1 MLKNG
6 RLINGEARIETSNK
20 CNAHCTICPREK
32 MTREKK
38 VMCYGVFCNLVD
50 QVRDLGAETIS
61 LFGYGEPLT
70 DPGLEDKIEY
80 CTSFRLNTWITT
92 NGGLLTQE
100 RAQNLVYAGL
110 KNIRFSFH
118 GLYPIDYEE
127 VHDGIGWL
135 TAWGNFYNFIMCN
148 KQHGSPCK
156 VHISSIPMHGET
168 VDAICATWER
178 YCDYL
183 EIWKPHNWAGGK
195 GYRESKRV
203 KNTCGRPFS
212 GPVQI
217 QADGTMIPCCF
228 ITNSEIVLGDTTDAS
243 VEEVLKNDAY
253 NRLRE
258 AHMTGDL
265 NGYVCRSCDQLNQ
278 EEENPLLYSTRDP
291 RREIGKTSTCKI
303 DVKQTSTI

>member
-6 RLINGEARIETSNK
+6 RLVNSEVRVETSNK
-20 CNAHCTICPREK
+20 CNARCTICPREK

-50 QVRDLGAETIS
+50 QVRELGADTIS

-80 CTSFRLNTWITT
+80 CTSLRLNTFITT
-92 NGGLLTQE
+92 NAGLLSQE

-118 GLYPIDYEE
+118 GINPIDYEE
-127 VHDGIGWL
+127 VHNGISWL
-135 TAWGNFYNFIMCN
+135 TAWGNFYNFVIAN
-148 KQHGSPCK
+148 KQHGSPCTI
-156 VHISSIPMHGET
+156 HISSIPMHGET
-168 VDAICATWER
+168 IEAISSTWER
-178 YCDYL
+178 YCDFL
-183 EIWKPHNWAGGK
+183 EIWKPHNWAGGRS
-195 GYRESKRV
+195 YRSTLRRKS
-203 KNTCGRPFS
+203 TCGRPFN

-217 QADGTMIPCCF
+217 QSDGTVIPCCF

-243 VEEVLKNDAY
+243 VESVLNNAAY

-265 NGYVCRSCDQLNQ
+265 TGYVCETCDQLN
-278 EEENPLLYSTRDP
+278 EEVENPLLYSTRDP
-291 RREIGKTSTCKI
+291 KREIGKTSTCKI